1 MPDTIQNNVVVALA
15 YTLKLEN
22 GEVVDESDAE
32 DPLEYLHGAGN
43 IIPGLERELSGMRV
57 GETKRVQVSP
67 AEGYGE
73 YDPEDTEVLPRAEF
87 PTDVPLTAG
96 MVVTLADAEDNYTEA
111 VIREVSAESITLDY
125 NHPLAGE
132 TLFFDVEVLSLRE
145 ATPEE
150 IAHGHVHGTEYD
162 FEDMF
167 DEDDFEDD
175 DFEDDDFEDDFDED
189 EEDLDQLRK
198 N

>member
-57 GETKRVQVSP
+57 GEIKSVQVSA

-73 YDPEDTEVLPRAEF
+73 YDPEDTEVMLRSDLP
-87 PTDVPLTAG
+87 DDMPLTVG
-96 MVVTLADAEDNYTEA
+96 TVVVLTDSEENYTEA

-125 NHPLAGE
+125 NHPLAGK

-150 IAHGHVHGTEYD
+150 IAHGHVHGSDDDFDDEY
-162 FEDMF
+162 
-167 DEDDFEDD
+167 DFEDD
-175 DFEDDDFEDDFDED
+175 DFEDDDFEEDDFED
-189 EEDLDQLRK
+189 DDEDLDQLRK

>member
-57 GETKRVQVSP
+57 GEVKRVQVAPS
-67 AEGYGE
+67 EGYGE
-73 YDPEDTEVLPRAEF
+73 YDPEDTEVLPRTEF
-87 PTDVPLTAG
+87 PTDMPLTAG

-125 NHPLAGE
+125 NHPLAGK

-150 IAHGHVHGTEYD
+150 IAHGHVHGAEYD
-162 FEDMF
+162 FEDEF
-167 DEDDFEDD
+167 DDDDFDFEDD
-175 DFEDDDFEDDFDED
+175 DFEDDAFEDD